1 MPNVD
6 GVVFS
11 EETLHDCNVS
21 TAIVQS
27 EQAATAL
34 GKSIG
39 TYITIQA
46 KTTLDK
52 LGDVLPVGECLAEVL
67 DRVLSPYYH
76 GKLCICGMG
85 NRRYPHDSLGPEVTY
100 NLPLKMYAGR
110 EGNFRDVCS
119 FEPGVSLTTNIDTEK
134 TISGV
139 VKAVGADCVLLI
151 DSSVAQDI
159 SRLSRTI
166 QLSTAGGVNSYLS
179 GRKVDWSV
187 LGVPVVSLVVPTI
200 IPLSVLDPKQEAQDE
215 LFTSAAVKNVI
226 AAAGSIIAYA
236 ILRVCWPN
244 QSKAECF
251 IFSKMNKDPIPF
263 SSVLGEAFEEDT
275 EKSEALTSH

>member
-1 MPNVD
+1 MSNVD
-6 GVVFS
+6 GIMFS
-11 EETLHDCNVS
+11 EETLHGCEV
-21 TAIVQS
+21 TTVTVQS

-34 GKSIG
+34 KKSIG

-46 KTTLDK
+46 NTTLDK

-85 NRRYPHDSLGPEVTY
+85 NRRFSHDSLGPEVTY
-100 NLPLKMYAGR
+100 NLPLKMYSGR
-110 EGNFRDVCS
+110 EGNFCDVCS
-119 FEPGVSLTTNIDTEK
+119 FDPGVSMITNIDTEK
-134 TISGV
+134 TVAGV
-139 VKAVGADCVLLI
+139 VKEVKADCVLLI
-151 DSSVAQDI
+151 DSSIAQDI

-166 QLSTAGGVNSYLS
+166 QLSTAGGVSSYLS
-179 GRKVDWSV
+179 GRKADWSS
-187 LGVPVVSLVVPTI
+187 LGLPVVSLTVPTV
-200 IPLSVLDPKQEAQDE
+200 IPLSALDPKRETQDE
-215 LFTSAAVKNVI
+215 LFTSAAVKDVI

-244 QSKAECF
+244 QSKAACF

-263 SSVLGEAFEEDT
+263 SSALGEAFEEET
-275 EKSEALTSH
+275 GKSETPMSH

>member
-1 MPNVD
+1 MADMD
-6 GVVFS
+6 GMMFS
-11 EETLHDCNVS
+11 EETLYDCKV
-21 TAIVQS
+21 TTVTVRS
-27 EQAATAL
+27 EQEAKAL

-46 KTTLDK
+46 QTTLDK
-52 LGDVLPVGECLAEVL
+52 LGDVLPVGECLVEVL

-85 NRRYPHDSLGPEVTY
+85 NRCYPPDSLGPEVTY
-100 NLPLKMYAGR
+100 NLPLKVYADI
-110 EGNFRDVCS
+110 EGNFRNVCS

-134 TISGV
+134 TVAGV
-139 VKAVGADCVLLI
+139 VKAVEADCVLLI

-200 IPLSVLDPKQEAQDE
+200 IPLFVLDPKQEAQDE
-215 LFTSAAVKNVI
+215 LLTSADVKNVVV
-226 AAAGSIIAYA
+226 AAGNIIAYA

-244 QSKAECF
+244 QSKADCF
-251 IFSKMNKDPIPF
+251 IFSKSNKDPIPF

-275 EKSEALTSH
+275 EKSEAPASH

>member
-1 MPNVD
+1 MTDMD

-11 EETLHDCNVS
+11 EETLQGCEV
-21 TAIVQS
+21 TTVTVQS
-27 EQAATAL
+27 EQAAKAL

-46 KTTLDK
+46 QTTLDK

-67 DRVLSPYYH
+67 NRVLHPYYH

-85 NRRYPHDSLGPEVTY
+85 NRRFPHDSLGPEVTY
-100 NLPLKMYAGR
+100 NLPLKMYSGR

-119 FEPGVSLTTNIDTEK
+119 FDPGVSMITNIDTEK
-134 TISGV
+134 TAAGV

-151 DSSVAQDI
+151 DSSIAQDI

-166 QLSTAGGVNSYLS
+166 QLSTAGGVSSYLS
-179 GRKVDWSV
+179 GRKADWGA

-200 IPLSVLDPKQEAQDE
+200 IPLSVFVPEAQDE
-215 LFTSAAVKNVI
+215 LLTSAMVKNVI
-226 AAAGSIIAYA
+226 AAAGNIIAYA
-236 ILRVCWPN
+236 ILRVCWPTL
-244 QSKAECF
+244 SKAECF

-263 SSVLGEAFEEDT
+263 SSALEEAFEEET
-275 EKSEALTSH
+275 GRSETPMSH